1 MDAPLVPRRRV
12 LLWSGGLMAAVV
24 APTGLVTAACSTSSG
39 PSAASPARPSSAG
52 AASPLPPVPPVPSV
66 DGAGTPTLAATLSTR
81 RSVRDFTDV
90 PLTRAELGLLLWAAQ
105 GVTAANGH
113 RTAPS
118 AGALYALELYATTA
132 EETLHYLP
140 DGHRTEVW
148 AERSVAPGLARAT
161 RQDPPGRAPTLVVVT
176 VTPARLAGKYG
187 GRAGRYADLEAGHA
201 TQNLLLQA
209 VALGLG
215 AVPIGSF
222 DDGDVAA
229 VLGLPEGEEPRYVVP
244 VGHPR

>member
-1 MDAPLVPRRRV
+1 MDAPAVLSRRRV
-12 LLWSGGLMAAVV
+12 LRWSGGLAAVAAGV
-24 APTGLVTAACSTSSG
+24 VPAGLLATACSTPSGTAPGPSPTGPATPLPAVSG
-39 PSAASPARPSSAG
+39 PGALSLEAA
-52 AASPLPPVPPVPSV
+52 LNE
-66 DGAGTPTLAATLSTR
+66 R

-90 PLTRAELGLLLWAAQ
+90 PLTRSELGQLLWAAQ
-105 GVTAANGH
+105 GVTDPGGH

-132 EETLHYLP
+132 DETLHYLP
-140 DGHRTEVW
+140 EGHRTQVW
-148 AERSVAPGLARAT
+148 ADRSLAPGLARAT
-161 RQDPPGRAPTLVVVT
+161 RQDAPGRAPTLVVVT

-187 GRAGRYADLEAGHA
+187 SRASRYADLEAGHA

-229 VLGLPEGEEPRYVVP
+229 VLGLPEGEQPRYVVP